1 MGHRPKGGVIKM
13 RKYEIMFIVRP
24 NIEEAAKNQL
34 VENFTNVLKEREAEV
49 AKVEEL
55 GLKTLAYEINDFR
68 KGYYF
73 LLDVTASNE
82 AVNEFDRLA
91 RINEDIIRYIV
102 IKDEE

>member
-1 MGHRPKGGVIKM
+1 M

-24 NIEEAAKNQL
+24 NIEEEAKKQL
-34 VENFTNVLKEREAEV
+34 VENFTKILTDRASEV
-49 AKVEEL
+49 SKVEEL

-73 LLDVTASNE
+73 LVDTNATNE
-82 AVNEFDRLA
+82 AINEFDRLA
-91 RINEDIIRYIV
+91 RISEDIIRYIV